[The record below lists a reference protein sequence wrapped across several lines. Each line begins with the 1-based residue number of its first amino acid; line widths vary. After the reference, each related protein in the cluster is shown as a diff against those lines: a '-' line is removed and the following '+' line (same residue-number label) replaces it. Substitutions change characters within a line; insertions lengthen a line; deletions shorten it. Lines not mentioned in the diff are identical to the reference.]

1 MKIII
6 ILTIILTIL
15 KKSNNQCIDLI
26 KIIKN
31 PENEISNYI
40 NKNINNIIKDSK
52 SCINI
57 LI

>member
-31 PENEISNYI
+31 TENEISNYI
-40 NKNINNIIKDSK
+40 KKNINNIIKD
-52 SCINI
+52 
-57 LI
+57 